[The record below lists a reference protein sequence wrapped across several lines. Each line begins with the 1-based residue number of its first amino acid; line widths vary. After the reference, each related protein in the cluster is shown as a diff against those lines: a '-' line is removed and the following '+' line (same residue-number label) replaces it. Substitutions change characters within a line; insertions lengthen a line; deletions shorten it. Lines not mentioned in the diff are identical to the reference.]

1 LPLFV
6 RIENTIEAGNDK
18 IITSHELIDMRLNA
32 KEIFVDLYDKVSTQD
47 CLGSITT
54 VIHRICG

>member
-1 LPLFV
+1 LPLLV
-6 RIENTIEAGNDK
+6 RIENTIEAENDK

-32 KEIFVDLYDKVSTQD
+32 KEIFVDLNEKFSTPD
-47 CLGSITT
+47 CLRSITT